1 MAAYTCSFIGT
12 GSMGGALARAVC
24 RTLPP
29 AEVLLSNRTPA
40 KAEALA
46 RELGCAAGT
55 AEQAAREGAYIFLGV
70 KPQMMGD
77 LLEDVAPVLAA
88 RRRLEGGQLLLA
100 NRTEAKA
107 AALAKELG
115 ASLSNNR
122 TIAGSADYIFL
133 GVKPQMM
140 AGLLAAIAPVLARRG
155 DRFVLVSMAAGLT
168 MERIAAMA
176 GGPAPVIR
184 IMPNTP
190 CAVGAGMVLYDANA
204 LVTEE
209 ELGRF
214 TAFMAGAGALDRL
227 EERLIDAGSAVSGCG
242 PAFVCQF
249 IEALADGGV
258 ACGLPRQKA
267 LLYAAQTL
275 RGTARLMLD
284 TGAHPG
290 AMKDAVCSPAG
301 STIAGVQ
308 VLERRAL
315 RGAVMDAVAA
325 AAQKNAALGQS

>member
-1 MAAYTCSFIGT
+1 MHRLDARVKVILLAAYSVALFAAGAWT
-12 GSMGGALARAVC
+12 GLGLA
-24 RTLPP
+24 
-29 AEVLLSNRTPA
+29 VLL
-40 KAEALA
+40 
-46 RELGCAAGT
+46 LGA
-55 AEQAAREGAYIFLGV
+55 
-70 KPQMMGD
+70 
-77 LLEDVAPVLAA
+77 VLAA
-88 RRRLEGGQLLLA
+88 SGLPWGRVLAMAAPVYVIAAFAVAFNALSGGLGAPTAGESALASALAALSPTAGLGRGLFFGLRIVLLA
-100 NRTEAKA
+100 WGSLLVSYTSTSTELTDALRGFLAPLRPLRVPVDDA
-107 AALAKELG
+107 ATALA
-115 ASLSNNR
+115 
-122 TIAGSADYIFL
+122 
-133 GVKPQMM
+133 
-140 AGLLAAIAPVLARRG
+140 LAV
-155 DRFVLVSMAAGLT
+155 RFIPLT
-168 MERIAAMA
+168 A
-176 GGPAPVIR
+176 
-184 IMPNTP
+184 
-190 CAVGAGMVLYDANA
+190 
-204 LVTEE
+204 E

>member
-1 MAAYTCSFIGT
+1 MNAFLRDGGLSVGCIGCGNMGAAVMRGLCAHDSLRLIGHDHT
-12 GSMGGALARAVC
+12 RAKVDALNS
-24 RTLPP
+24 
-29 AEVLLSNRTPA
+29 AENPGRVVWAETP
-40 KAEALA
+40 EALA
-46 RELGCAAGT
+46 QRADIVILA
-55 AEQAAREGAYIFLGV
+55 V
-70 KPQMMGD
+70 KPHQIAETLAGIRPCLNAD
-77 LLEDVAPVLAA
+77 KIVVSLAA
-88 RRRLEGGQLLLA
+88 AVSVKELKQSAGGVCPVARLMPNLPARVGKGAFALCLDDEALSEVQKRLLQDLFKGMGLLLVLPDS
-100 NRTEAKA
+100 RF
-107 AALAKELG
+107 
-115 ASLSNNR
+115 
-122 TIAGSADYIFL
+122 SAFSS
-133 GVKPQMM
+133 V
-140 AGLLAAIAPVLARRG
+140 A
-155 DRFVLVSMAAGLT
+155 
-168 MERIAAMA
+168 
-176 GGPAPVIR
+176 
-184 IMPNTP
+184 
-190 CAVGAGMVLYDANA
+190 
-204 LVTEE
+204 
-209 ELGRF
+209 
-214 TAFMAGAGALDRL
+214 
-227 EERLIDAGSAVSGCG
+227 GCG

>member
-46 RELGCAAGT
+46 RELGCAAGP
-55 AEQAAREGAYIFLGV
+55 AAQAAE
-70 KPQMMGD
+70 
-77 LLEDVAPVLAA
+77 EAA
-88 RRRLEGGQLLLA
+88 
-100 NRTEAKA
+100 
-107 AALAKELG
+107 
-115 ASLSNNR
+115 
-122 TIAGSADYIFL
+122 YIFL

-267 LLYAAQTL
+267 LLYAAKML
-275 RGTARLMLD
+275 EGAARLLLE
-284 TGAHPG
+284 TGDHPG
-290 AMKDAVCSPAG
+290 AMKDAVCSPGG

>member
-46 RELGCAAGT
+46 RELGCAAGP
-55 AEQAAREGAYIFLGV
+55 AAQAAEEAAYIFLGV
-70 KPQMMGD
+70 KPQM
-77 LLEDVAPVLAA
+77 
-88 RRRLEGGQLLLA
+88 
-100 NRTEAKA
+100 
-107 AALAKELG
+107 
-115 ASLSNNR
+115 
-122 TIAGSADYIFL
+122 
-133 GVKPQMM
+133 
-140 AGLLAAIAPVLARRG
+140 
-155 DRFVLVSMAAGLT
+155 SMAAGLT